1 MIRQLLGIAPPKPK
15 LSSFVMVVRAL
26 DGTEVKRE
34 VIQLSAAGVNSFL
47 ERKGKYIELYTV
59 RTGAKLG

>member
-1 MIRQLLGIAPPKPK
+1 MIRRLLGIAPPKPK

-34 VIQLSAAGVNSFL
+34 VIQLSAEGVNRFL
-47 ERKGKYIELYTV
+47 DNKSQYIELYTV
-59 RTGAKLG
+59 RTGVKL